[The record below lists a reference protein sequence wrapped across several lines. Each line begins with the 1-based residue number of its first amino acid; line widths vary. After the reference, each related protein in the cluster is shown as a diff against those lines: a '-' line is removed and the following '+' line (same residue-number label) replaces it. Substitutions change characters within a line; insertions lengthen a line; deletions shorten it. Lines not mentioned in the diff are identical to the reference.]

1 MTGKTGKLRLFL
13 LRKCGKIKGK
23 YFRPGSKNGAVWET
37 ECDAMAICVR
47 SEVSTLK
54 RVLLQRPGCELEQLV
69 PNSLERLLFDDIPY
83 LHGAQKEHDRFAEI
97 LRANGVDVV
106 YLSDLAAQTLAQSEA
121 LKERFVDDFIRRSGA
136 VADSYRKALTEVLLS
151 LPTADA
157 LVFKTMTGVR
167 FDELPQNGGHSL
179 ASLRNDKTHFVLDPI
194 PNLYFTRDPFAS
206 IGHGVS
212 LHHMYSITRNRETIY
227 SDYILHHHPDYV
239 GKVPFYYSPDE
250 PFTLEGGDV
259 LNLSADTIAVGI
271 SQRTMPEAIER
282 LARNI
287 FLDETAAIRRVLAFD
302 IPSTRAFMHLDTV
315 LTQIDRDKFLVH
327 PTILDNLQIFELTPG
342 KNGEPEARRVEKSVE
357 AVLAEAVG
365 VEHVTLLRCGGGD
378 QIAAQR
384 EQWNDGS
391 NVLCIRPGTVIA
403 YDRNYVTN
411 RLLEGE
417 GIEVLKIPSG
427 ELSRGRGGP
436 RCMSMP
442 LVRE

>member
-1 MTGKTGKLRLFL
+1 
-13 LRKCGKIKGK
+13 
-23 YFRPGSKNGAVWET
+23 
-37 ECDAMAICVR
+37 MAICVR

-106 YLSDLAAQTLAQSEA
+106 YLSDLAAQTLSQSDA
-121 LKERFVDDFIRRSGA
+121 LKERFVEDFIRRSGT
-136 VADSYRKALTEVLLS
+136 VANSYRKALTEVLLS
-151 LPTADA
+151 LPTADE

-167 FDELPQNGGHSL
+167 FDELPQHGVRSL

-227 SDYILHHHPDYV
+227 SDYILHHHPDYT

-287 FLDETAAIRRVLAFD
+287 FRDETAAIRRVLAFD

-327 PTILDNLQIFELTPG
+327 PTILDSLQIFELVPG
-342 KNGEPEARRVEKSVE
+342 KNGEPEARCVGESVE

-365 VEHVTLLRCGGGD
+365 VEQVTLLRCGGGD

-391 NVLCIRPGTVIA
+391 NVLCIQPGTVIA

-411 RLLEGE
+411 RLLENE